1 MSQCYRDD
9 PNDNIIEFKSL
20 TFKTNIAGKTSAA
33 YNTKNVEIAMTLK
46 YLSNFWK
53 TFEMPLIIREIN
65 LILTC
70 SENCLISFAIIG
82 ATKSKRT
89 DRKTLHSRS
98 NFINSRLCKTIATK
112 SGFKIAINW
121 NKYQSKVSVQVPNLH
136 INFLIDPNCQ
146 GVNRLCVLLFKNTKD
161 RAVDRILSIKSRN
174 IRLQCYDWTKLF
186 WSTSK
191 KNIYKNIW

>member
-20 TFKTNIAGKTSAA
+20 KFKTNIAGKTSAA
-33 YNTKNVEIAMTLK
+33 YNTKNVEIAMPLK

-53 TFEMPLIIREIN
+53 TFETPLIIREIN
-65 LILTC
+65 LILTW

-112 SGFKIAINW
+112 SGFKIAIN
-121 NKYQSKVSVQVPNLH
+121 
-136 INFLIDPNCQ
+136 
-146 GVNRLCVLLFKNTKD
+146 
-161 RAVDRILSIKSRN
+161 
-174 IRLQCYDWTKLF
+174 
-186 WSTSK
+186 
-191 KNIYKNIW
+191 